1 MHFYDGITGDNLY
14 KVLSVHNKIELAC
27 ITSSCQSAPEN
38 QYSLYFCLAAVDG
51 HGYRIG
57 KAIDWLKTNIASPLR
72 VEELAARVQMSTPS
86 FHQHFRQLAGMSPL
100 RYQKWLRLNEAGRLM
115 LTDHYDVTTA
125 AYAVGYESLS
135 HFSREYTRMFG
146 ESPKRDITV
155 LRKAAGKI

>member
-1 MHFYDGITGDNLY
+1 
-14 KVLSVHNKIELAC
+14 
-27 ITSSCQSAPEN
+27 
-38 QYSLYFCLAAVDG
+38 
-51 HGYRIG
+51 
-57 KAIDWLKTNIASPLR
+57 
-72 VEELAARVQMSTPS
+72 MSTPS

-100 RYQKWLRLNEAGRLM
+100 RYQKWLRLNEARRLM

>member
-1 MHFYDGITGDNLY
+1 MSD
-14 KVLSVHNKIELAC
+14 
-27 ITSSCQSAPEN
+27 QSDHLR
-38 QYSLYFCLAAVDG
+38 QIAAVDG

-72 VEELAARVQMSTPS
+72 VEELASRVQMSTPS
-86 FHQHFRQLAGMSPL
+86 FHHHFRQLAGMSPL

-115 LTDHYDVTTA
+115 LNEHYDVTTA

-146 ESPKRDITV
+146 ESPKRDITE
-155 LRKAAGKI
+155 LRKSAGKL